1 MNRVVATMLVVI
13 GVITAVMMGSS
24 LYQKNQAEAKVD
36 TTEQKQVEISQADE
50 EILDDCTDEVNQPL
64 EVNSNYEKEDTTYI
78 LKEQDGVIAVYKE
91 KEEGNELYD
100 LTDISVDYLTDDDK
114 QNLKNGIEV
123 TGLDSLNQLLEDF
136 E

>member
-36 TTEQKQVEISQADE
+36 TTEQKQVELSQADE